1 MAALTNK
8 DRSCE
13 ATIYP
18 YSLDSLEV
26 AMDPKDQRT
35 LLQQVWNWIHNNRV
49 AVVVLIFAAAVI
61 GLAQLTDAVGKLR
74 QFVGSSDPAAKAEY
88 CELLAPLIVQLD
100 RTRSTFARWT
110 GKDLS
115 LESETIREGNN
126 EARRLLMTKAH
137 LIPAQ
142 LENDSRRLIEHYD
155 RWAEEYDR
163 IRVRQKNSDEPFV
176 FAGPAG
182 FPFPKD
188 AEERFRARTTE
199 LRASLG
205 AEIPCK

>member
-1 MAALTNK
+1 MTP
-8 DRSCE
+8 
-13 ATIYP
+13 T
-18 YSLDSLEV
+18 
-26 AMDPKDQRT
+26 DQHT
-35 LLQQVWNWIHNNRV
+35 LLQRVWNWIHNKPV
-49 AVVVLIFAAAVI
+49 AVVILVFAAAVL
-61 GLAQLTDAVGKLR
+61 GLAQLTDAVDKLR
-74 QFVGSSDPAAKAEY
+74 QFVGSSDPAVQAEY

-100 RTRSTFARWT
+100 RTKSAFARWN
-110 GKDLS
+110 GKNLS

-137 LIPAQ
+137 LVAAQ

-176 FAGPAG
+176 FVGPEG
-182 FPFPKD
+182 FPFPTD
-188 AEERFRARTTE
+188 AEENFRRRAME

-205 AEIPCK
+205 GESPCK